1 MFELEPPH
9 QRQLLTEALRD
20 LVVIGQETQCSPET
34 VRRLEMLHKCIM
46 FDTIEGL
53 RGRGPFGGGHASY
66 LRVLLSMALLTR
78 STVLA
83 LSINDKDKGRIPD
96 ALEEMVEYFDEV
108 TTEAHEWNMGHTTSS
123 SHRYASSD
131 IAAARMAFVPLARV

>member
-1 MFELEPPH
+1 MRRGVRGRCHGSGLLCAQFLTDSSTMQELEPPH
-9 QRQLLTEALRD
+9 QRQLLTEALKD
-20 LVVIGQETQCSPET
+20 LVVIAQETQCPPET

-53 RGRGPFGGGHASY
+53 RGKCPFGGGHASY

-83 LSINDKDKGRIPD
+83 LSIDDKDKGRIPD
-96 ALEEMVEYFDEV
+96 ALVSRPGR
-108 TTEAHEWNMGHTTSS
+108 TRHSGS
-123 SHRYASSD
+123 
-131 IAAARMAFVPLARV
+131 